1 MLRLLF
7 LLLLLANGVYY
18 AWTQGFL
25 REMGM
30 MPVRQTEPERMAAQV
45 RPEAVRVISEA
56 EAKRDTPSR
65 GPECLQAGLLDDTQA
80 TTVRQTLETW
90 PAANWTLEPGT
101 EPARWM
107 IYMGRYP
114 DVETLNRKKAELR
127 QLRVLFQTLPN
138 PQLEPGVSLGSF
150 DSQDKANQQLAS
162 LAQRGVRTAR
172 VMQERPEVKG
182 QTLRLTSLDDAL
194 RARLNEVRAVLG
206 NKPLQAC
213 R

>member
-7 LLLLLANGVYY
+7 LLLLLANGVYF

-25 REMGM
+25 REVGM
-30 MPVRQTEPERMAAQV
+30 VPVRQTEPERMAAQV
-45 RPEAVRVISEA
+45 RPEAVRVLSEA
-56 EAKRDTPSR
+56 EVRRDAPAR
-65 GPECLQAGLLDDTQA
+65 GPECLQTSLLDDAQA
-80 TTVRQTLETW
+80 NAVRQTLETW
-90 PAANWTLEPGT
+90 PAANWSLEPGT

-150 DSQDKANQQLAS
+150 DSQDKANQQLSS

-182 QTLRLTSLDDAL
+182 QTLRLSALDETL
-194 RARLNEVRAVLG
+194 RARLGEVRGALG
-206 NKPLQAC
+206 GKTLQAC